1 MMKINLEFN
10 GTADEIMK
18 EFQALGSILSSTALP
33 SDVKPMDPET
43 LSPDLGSVEQHPKVD
58 AVPENAT
65 SAPKKAA
72 KAPKKA
78 TTATESATIATESA
92 TIAPTPEPVKSADP
106 EPVKPAAPEPPAAPV
121 VPTAP
126 AKKYTLDELLAATAP
141 LMDAGKIAELQALMQ
156 KFGVPSMMDI
166 PEEKYGELATALR
179 ELGAEL

>member
-1 MMKINLEFN
+1 MKINLEFN

-18 EFQALGSILSSTALP
+18 EFQALGSILSSAALP
-33 SDVKPMDPET
+33 SNVKSMNPEA
-43 LSPDLGSVEQHPKVD
+43 LSPDLGSVEQHPKMD
-58 AVPENAT
+58 AVENTT
-65 SAPKKAA
+65 SAPKKAHPTLEA
-72 KAPKKA
+72 AP
-78 TTATESATIATESA
+78 S
-92 TIAPTPEPVKSADP
+92 APTPEPVKSADP
-106 EPVKPAAPEPPAAPV
+106 EPVKPAAPEPPVAPV

>member
-18 EFQALGSILSSTALP
+18 EFQALGSILSSAALP
-33 SDVKPMDPET
+33 SNVKSMNPEA
-43 LSPDLGSVEQHPKVD
+43 LSPDLGSVELHPKMD
-58 AVPENAT
+58 AVENTT
-65 SAPKKAA
+65 SAPKKAT
-72 KAPKKA
+72 KAPEKA
-78 TTATESATIATESA
+78 HPALEAAPS
-92 TIAPTPEPVKSADP
+92 APTPEPVKSADP

>member
-1 MMKINLEFN
+1 MKINLEFN

-18 EFQALGSILSSTALP
+18 EFQALGSILSSAALP

-78 TTATESATIATESA
+78 TTATESATIA
-92 TIAPTPEPVKSADP
+92 PTPEPVKAA
-106 EPVKPAAPEPPAAPV
+106 EPTTPGAPEPPAAPT

-126 AKKYTLDELLAATAP
+126 TKKYTLDELLAATAP
-141 LMDAGKIAELQALMQ
+141 LMDAGKISELQALMQ
-156 KFGVPSMMDI
+156 KFGVPSMMEI
-166 PEEKYGELATALR
+166 PEDRYGELATALR

>member
-1 MMKINLEFN
+1 MKINLEFN

-18 EFQALGSILSSTALP
+18 EFQALGSILSSAALP

-92 TIAPTPEPVKSADP
+92 TIAPPPEPVKAA
-106 EPVKPAAPEPPAAPV
+106 EPTAPGAPEPPAAPT

-126 AKKYTLDELLAATAP
+126 TKKYTLDELLAATAP
-141 LMDAGKIAELQALMQ
+141 LMDAGKISELQALMQ
-156 KFGVPSMMDI
+156 KFGVPSMMEI
-166 PEEKYGELATALR
+166 PEDRYGELATALR

>member
-1 MMKINLEFN
+1 MKINLEFN

-18 EFQALGSILSSTALP
+18 EFQALGSILSSAALP
-33 SDVKPMDPET
+33 SNVKSMNPEA
-43 LSPDLGSVEQHPKVD
+43 LSPDLGSVELHPKMD
-58 AVPENAT
+58 AVENTT
-65 SAPKKAA
+65 SAPKKAT
-72 KAPKKA
+72 KAPEKA
-78 TTATESATIATESA
+78 HPALEAAPS
-92 TIAPTPEPVKSADP
+92 APTPEPVKSADP

>member
-1 MMKINLEFN
+1 MKINLEFN

-18 EFQALGSILSSTALP
+18 DFQALGSILSSAALP

-78 TTATESATIATESA
+78 TSAPEVAPSAPKNA

-106 EPVKPAAPEPPAAPV
+106 EPVKPAAPETPAAPV

>member
-1 MMKINLEFN
+1 MKINLEFN

-18 EFQALGSILSSTALP
+18 EFQALGSILSSAALP

-92 TIAPTPEPVKSADP
+92 TIAPTPEPVKAA
-106 EPVKPAAPEPPAAPV
+106 EPTAPGAPEPPAAPV

>member
-18 EFQALGSILSSTALP
+18 EFQALGSILSSAALP

-72 KAPKKA
+72 KAPKK
-78 TTATESATIATESA
+78 ATIATESA

>member
-1 MMKINLEFN
+1 MKINLEFN

-18 EFQALGSILSSTALP
+18 EFQALGSILSSAALP

-92 TIAPTPEPVKSADP
+92 TIAPTPEPVKAA
-106 EPVKPAAPEPPAAPV
+106 EPTAPGAPEPPAAPV

-166 PEEKYGELATALR
+166 PEEKYGEFATALR

>member
-18 EFQALGSILSSTALP
+18 EFQALGSILSSAA
-33 SDVKPMDPET
+33 
-43 LSPDLGSVEQHPKVD
+43 LSPDLGAVEQHPKVD
-58 AVPENAT
+58 AIENAT
-65 SAPKKAA
+65 SAPKKAT

-78 TTATESATIATESA
+78 TSAPENA
-92 TIAPTPEPVKSADP
+92 TIAPTPEPVKAADP

>member
-1 MMKINLEFN
+1 MKINLEFN

-18 EFQALGSILSSTALP
+18 EFQALGSILSSAALP
-33 SDVKPMDPET
+33 SNVKSMNPEA
-43 LSPDLGSVEQHPKVD
+43 LSPDLGPVEQHPKMD
-58 AVPENAT
+58 AVENTT
-65 SAPKKAA
+65 SAPKKAT
-72 KAPKKA
+72 KAPEKA
-78 TTATESATIATESA
+78 HPTLEAAPS
-92 TIAPTPEPVKSADP
+92 APTPEPVKSADP
-106 EPVKPAAPEPPAAPV
+106 GPVKPAAPEPPAAPV

>member
-1 MMKINLEFN
+1 MKINLEFN

-18 EFQALGSILSSTALP
+18 EFQALGSILCSAALP

-78 TTATESATIATESA
+78 TIATESATIATESA

>member
-1 MMKINLEFN
+1 MKINLEFN

-18 EFQALGSILSSTALP
+18 EFQALGSILSSAALP

-65 SAPKKAA
+65 
-72 KAPKKA
+72 
-78 TTATESATIATESA
+78 TATESATIATESA
-92 TIAPTPEPVKSADP
+92 TIAPTPEPVKAA
-106 EPVKPAAPEPPAAPV
+106 EPTAPGAPEPPAAPT

-126 AKKYTLDELLAATAP
+126 TKKYTLDELLAATAP
-141 LMDAGKIAELQALMQ
+141 LMDAGKISELQALMQ
-156 KFGVPSMMDI
+156 KFGVPSMMEI
-166 PEEKYGELATALR
+166 PEDRYGELATALR

>member
-1 MMKINLEFN
+1 MKINLEFN

-18 EFQALGSILSSTALP
+18 EFQALGSILSSAALP

-43 LSPDLGSVEQHPKVD
+43 LSPDLGSVEQPPKVD

-92 TIAPTPEPVKSADP
+92 TIAPPPEPVKAA
-106 EPVKPAAPEPPAAPV
+106 EPTAPGAPEPPAAPT

-126 AKKYTLDELLAATAP
+126 TKKYTLDELLAATAP
-141 LMDAGKIAELQALMQ
+141 LMDAGKISELQALMQ
-156 KFGVPSMMDI
+156 KFGVPSMMEI
-166 PEEKYGELATALR
+166 PEDRYGELATALR

>member
-1 MMKINLEFN
+1 M
-10 GTADEIMK
+10 
-18 EFQALGSILSSTALP
+18 
-33 SDVKPMDPET
+33 
-43 LSPDLGSVEQHPKVD
+43 
-58 AVPENAT
+58 
-65 SAPKKAA
+65 KAA
-72 KAPKKA
+72 D
-78 TTATESATIATESA
+78 
-92 TIAPTPEPVKSADP
+92 PEPVKAADP
-106 EPVKPAAPEPPAAPV
+106 EPVKPAAPETPAAPV

>member
-1 MMKINLEFN
+1 MKINLEFN

-18 EFQALGSILSSTALP
+18 EFQALGSILSSAALP
-33 SDVKPMDPET
+33 SNVKSMNPEA
-43 LSPDLGSVEQHPKVD
+43 LSPDLGSVEQHPKMD
-58 AVPENAT
+58 AVENTT
-65 SAPKKAA
+65 SAPKKAT
-72 KAPKKA
+72 KAPEKA
-78 TTATESATIATESA
+78 HPTLEAAPS
-92 TIAPTPEPVKSADP
+92 APTPEPVKSADP
-106 EPVKPAAPEPPAAPV
+106 EPVKPV

>member
-18 EFQALGSILSSTALP
+18 EFQALGSILSSAALP

-92 TIAPTPEPVKSADP
+92 TIAPTPEPVKAA
-106 EPVKPAAPEPPAAPV
+106 EPAAPGAPEPPAAPV

>member
-18 EFQALGSILSSTALP
+18 EFQALGSILISAALP
-33 SDVKPMDPET
+33 SNVKSMNPEA
-43 LSPDLGSVEQHPKVD
+43 LSPDLGSVEQHPKMD
-58 AVPENAT
+58 AVENTT
-65 SAPKKAA
+65 SAPKKAT
-72 KAPKKA
+72 KAPEKA
-78 TTATESATIATESA
+78 HPALEAAPS
-92 TIAPTPEPVKSADP
+92 APTPEPVKSADP

>member
-1 MMKINLEFN
+1 MKINLEFN

-18 EFQALGSILSSTALP
+18 EFQALGSILSSAALP

-78 TTATESATIATESA
+78 TTATESATIA
-92 TIAPTPEPVKSADP
+92 PTPEPVKAA
-106 EPVKPAAPEPPAAPV
+106 EPAAPGAPEPPAAPT

-126 AKKYTLDELLAATAP
+126 TKKYTLDELLAATAP
-141 LMDAGKIAELQALMQ
+141 LMDAGKISELQALMQ
-156 KFGVPSMMDI
+156 KFGVPSMMEI
-166 PEEKYGELATALR
+166 PEDRYGELATALR

>member
-1 MMKINLEFN
+1 MKINLEFN

-18 EFQALGSILSSTALP
+18 EFQALGSILSSAALP

-92 TIAPTPEPVKSADP
+92 TIAPTPEPVKAA
-106 EPVKPAAPEPPAAPV
+106 EPAAPGAPEPPAAPT

-126 AKKYTLDELLAATAP
+126 TKKYTLDELLAATAP
-141 LMDAGKIAELQALMQ
+141 LMDAGKISELQALMQ
-156 KFGVPSMMDI
+156 KFGVPSMMEI
-166 PEEKYGELATALR
+166 PEDRYGELATALR

>member
-1 MMKINLEFN
+1 MKINLEFN

-18 EFQALGSILSSTALP
+18 EFQALGSILSSAALP
-33 SDVKPMDPET
+33 SNVKSMNPEA
-43 LSPDLGSVEQHPKVD
+43 LSPDLGSVEQHPKMD
-58 AVPENAT
+58 AVENAT
-65 SAPKKAA
+65 SAPKKAT
-72 KAPKKA
+72 KAPEKGHPTLEA
-78 TTATESATIATESA
+78 APS
-92 TIAPTPEPVKSADP
+92 APTPEPVKSADP

>member
-18 EFQALGSILSSTALP
+18 EFQALGSILSSAALP

-92 TIAPTPEPVKSADP
+92 TIAPPPEPVKAA
-106 EPVKPAAPEPPAAPV
+106 EPTAPGAPEPPAAPT

-126 AKKYTLDELLAATAP
+126 TKKYTLDELLAATAP
-141 LMDAGKIAELQALMQ
+141 LMDAGKISELQALMQ
-156 KFGVPSMMDI
+156 KFGVPSMMEI
-166 PEEKYGELATALR
+166 PEDRYGELATALR

>member
-1 MMKINLEFN
+1 MKINLEFN

-18 EFQALGSILSSTALP
+18 EFQALGSILSSAALP
-33 SDVKPMDPET
+33 SDVKPLDPET

-78 TTATESATIATESA
+78 TTATESATTATESA
-92 TIAPTPEPVKSADP
+92 TIAPTPEPVKAA
-106 EPVKPAAPEPPAAPV
+106 EPAAPGAPEPPAAPT

-126 AKKYTLDELLAATAP
+126 TKKYTLDELLAATAP
-141 LMDAGKIAELQALMQ
+141 LMDAGKISELQALMQ
-156 KFGVPSMMDI
+156 KFSVPSMMEI
-166 PEEKYGELATALR
+166 PEDRYGELATALR